1 MTSALPIHSIRRD
14 FSNACARTRRII
26 LQAPTGSG
34 KSTQIPQFLLDDGL
48 VPPGRKIVILQ
59 PRRLATR
66 MLAARIASE
75 RGQVPGREVGYQ
87 IRFDRVES
95 AETRIKFIT
104 EGLLLRLML
113 GDGQME
119 DVGALV
125 FDEFHERNLDSDVA
139 LALARRL
146 QETTRPDLLI
156 VVMSATL
163 DTDSL
168 AQWLDGCTVLGVQG
182 RLFPI
187 DVEYIGD
194 AAARPGG
201 AQTPVWELAAAQF
214 RKAFHTVPEGDFL
227 VFMPGAH
234 EIWKTIEEINAT
246 TEGRHCLVL
255 PLHGELPPA
264 DQDHAVAPP
273 PPGVRK
279 VVVSTNVAETSLTID
294 GVRVVIDSGLARV
307 ARWDP
312 HRGINTLLIENI
324 SQASAEQRAGRAGR
338 TAPGLCVRLW
348 GKGSHETRAA
358 REMPEIRRLEL
369 SAPVLSLM
377 AGGIGD
383 LETFPW
389 FEKPDARTLARAR
402 TLLCDLGALVKDP
415 AVSGAFAIT
424 ALGSRMA
431 AFPLHPRYARMMI
444 AAGEHGCVTQ
454 VSAIAALTQ
463 GRDILLPIAN
473 SRDAAER
480 EDLLGETQSDFF
492 HRLTLFGMARKKN
505 FNIGFCKR
513 WGIHAQAAAMADRLS
528 EQFLRIAHS
537 QGIRDN
543 SPGVRAGMDTRDAI
557 RRCLLLGFSDQLAVR
572 IDKGT
577 LRCALVHGRKGE
589 LRRQSAVRDAKL
601 FVAAEVDEVETRGEV
616 TVFLGLATAIEEK
629 WLEEIFPD
637 DFNEQ
642 SSVRYDAALRRCF
655 SRRERRFRDLVMEA
669 REREEFSSDE
679 ASRLLAAEVLAGR
692 LELENW
698 NGTVEAWINKVNFA
712 ARHLPELEISPIDA
726 DGRRMLVEEL
736 CAGATAWHQIRDK
749 DVWPT
754 LRGWLTAEQTAAL
767 TTLLPERITLPYKQR
782 SAAIE
787 YTAEGEAVVGARLQD
802 LYDTPGTHFRIA
814 NGRVALVIEI
824 QSPARRT
831 FQRTRDLDAFW
842 KTSYELV
849 KKELRGRYPKHEWR

>member
-1 MTSALPIHSIRRD
+1 MKAVLPIHSIRKD
-14 FSNACARTRRII
+14 FSDACARTRRII

-34 KSTQIPQFLLDDGL
+34 KSTQIPQFLLDDGI
-48 VPPGRKIVILQ
+48 VPQGRKIVILQ

-66 MLAARIASE
+66 MLAARIANE
-75 RGQVPGREVGYQ
+75 RGQALGEEVGYQ

-95 AETRIKFIT
+95 AETRIKFVT

-113 GDGQME
+113 GDGQLE

-168 AQWLDGCTVLGVQG
+168 AQWLDGCAVLGVEG

-187 DVEYIGD
+187 DIEYAGG
-194 AAARPGG
+194 AASRPGG
-201 AQTPVWELAAAQF
+201 ESAPVWEMAAAQF
-214 RKAFHTVPEGDFL
+214 RKAFHAIPEGDFL

-234 EIWKTIEEINAT
+234 EIWKTIETINAT
-246 TEGRHCLVL
+246 TEGRDCLVL
-255 PLHGELPPA
+255 PLHGELPAA
-264 DQDHAVAPP
+264 DQDRAVAPA

-348 GKGSHETRAA
+348 GRGEHESRAA
-358 REMPEIRRLEL
+358 REIPEIRRLEL
-369 SAPVLSLM
+369 SGPVLSLM
-377 AGGIGD
+377 AGGVGN
-383 LETFPW
+383 LEAFPW
-389 FEKPDARTLARAR
+389 FEKPDARTLSRAQ
-402 TLLCDLGALVKDP
+402 TLLCDLGALEMNDAGDAPV
-415 AVSGAFAIT
+415 VT
-424 ALGSRMA
+424 ALGGRMA

-444 AAGEHGCVTQ
+444 AAGEYGCVPQ
-454 VSAIAALTQ
+454 VAAIAALTQ
-463 GRDILLPIAN
+463 GRDIMLPIA
-473 SRDAAER
+473 SPRDAAAR
-480 EDLLGETQSDFF
+480 EDLLGETTSDFF
-492 HRLTLFGMARKKN
+492 HRLTLFGMARKKS
-505 FNIGFCKR
+505 FSFGFCKQ
-513 WGIHAQAAAMADRLS
+513 WGIHAQAAAMADKLS
-528 EQFLRIAHS
+528 EQFLRIARA
-537 QGIRDN
+537 QGVSDN
-543 SPGVRAGMDTRDAI
+543 APGANATMDTRDAV

-572 IDKGT
+572 VDKGT

-589 LRRQSAVRDAKL
+589 LRRQSAVRDARL
-601 FVAAEVDEVETRGEV
+601 IVAAEVDEVETRGEV
-616 TVFLGLATAIEEK
+616 TVFLGLATAVEEK
-629 WLEEIFPD
+629 WLEEIFPND
-637 DFNEQ
+637 LNEQ
-642 SSVRYDAALRRCF
+642 TRVRYDAVLRRCF
-655 SRRERRFRDLVMEA
+655 LRRERRFRDLVLGA
-669 REREEFSSDE
+669 REREEFASDE
-679 ASRLLAAEVLAGR
+679 ASRLLAVEVLAGR

-698 NGTVEAWINKVNFA
+698 NGAVEAWINKVNFA

-736 CAGATAWHQIRDK
+736 CAGATAWHQVREK

-754 LRGWLTAEQTAAL
+754 LRGWLTAEQAGAL
-767 TTLLPERITLPYKQR
+767 AMLLPDRITLPYKQR

-787 YTAEGEAVVGARLQD
+787 YTPDGEAVVGARLQD
-802 LYDTPGTHFRIA
+802 LYDTPGAHFRVA
-814 NGRVALVIEI
+814 NGRVALVLEI

-831 FQRTRDLDAFW
+831 FQRTQDLDAFW